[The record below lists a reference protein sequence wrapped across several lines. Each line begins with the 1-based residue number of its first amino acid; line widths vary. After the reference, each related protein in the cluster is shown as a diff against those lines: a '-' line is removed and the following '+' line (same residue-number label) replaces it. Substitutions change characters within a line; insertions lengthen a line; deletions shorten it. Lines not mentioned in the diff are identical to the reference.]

1 MATNPTTILLLPA
14 DPSHIPAYREALLAV
29 APELEVIGHSRE
41 LDDAQLARVQVL
53 LGWRLP
59 TGLAPRLPAL
69 RWVCSIAAG
78 VEKLLALDLPPQVP
92 MSRVIDPDQALGIAQ
107 HVVLMVLRHVRQ
119 LPLYEAQQ
127 LQRSWT
133 RYPKA
138 AARDR
143 IAVLGLGEVGRA
155 VLEPLRAL
163 GFPVEGW
170 NRSSGPLPPL
180 LSRSDIVVN
189 ALPLTSGTSG
199 ILNAEAFAAMP
210 RGSYLINVARGG
222 HVVEPELIAAI
233 KSGHLAGAALDVQ
246 QTEPMLPEDPLWT
259 TPGVIITPHIA
270 AQSSL
275 QTVAEQFVAG
285 LRCLQQGL
293 PLPNL
298 VDRAR
303 GY

>member
-1 MATNPTTILLLPA
+1 MSTPILLLPA
-14 DPSHIPAYREALLAV
+14 DPSHIPAYRAAV
-29 APELEVIGHSRE
+29 QAVDPELEVIGYSRE
-41 LDDAQLARVQVL
+41 LSDAQLARIEVL

-78 VEKLLALDLPPQVP
+78 VEKLMAPDLPPQIP
-92 MSRVIDPDQALGIAQ
+92 MSRVVDPDQALGIAQ
-107 HVVLMVLRHVRQ
+107 HVALMVLRHVRQ
-119 LPLYEAQQ
+119 LPLYDEQQ
-127 LQRSWT
+127 RQRSWT

-143 IAVLGLGEVGRA
+143 VAVLGLGEVGRA

-170 NRSSGPLPPL
+170 NRNTGPLLEL
-180 LSRSDIVVN
+180 LARSDIVIN
-189 ALPLTSGTSG
+189 ALPLTPQTEG
-199 ILNAEAFAAMP
+199 ILNADAFAAMP
-210 RGSYLINVARGG
+210 RGGYLINVARGG
-222 HVVEPELIAAI
+222 HVLEPDLIASI

-246 QTEPMLPEDPLWT
+246 QTEPMSPEDPLWT
-259 TPGVIITPHIA
+259 TPGVMITPHIA
-270 AQSSL
+270 AQSSME
-275 QTVAEQFVAG
+275 TVAQQFVAG

-293 PLPNL
+293 PLPNP
-298 VDRAR
+298 VDRSR

>member
-1 MATNPTTILLLPA
+1 MSTPILLLLPE
-14 DPSHIPAYREALLAV
+14 PSQVPAYRSAVLAL
-29 APELEVIGHSRE
+29 APELEIVGYSRE
-41 LDDAQLARVQVL
+41 LDEAQLARIQVV

-78 VEKLLALDLPPQVP
+78 VEKLLAPDLPPQVP
-92 MSRVIDPDQALGIAQ
+92 MSRVVDPDQALGIAQ
-107 HVVLMVLRHVRQ
+107 HVALMVLRHVRQ
-119 LPLYEAQQ
+119 LPLYEEQQ
-127 LQRSWT
+127 RQRSWT

-170 NRSSGPLPPL
+170 NRSSGPLLSL
-180 LSRSDIVVN
+180 LARSDIVVN
-189 ALPLTSGTSG
+189 ALPLTPDTSG
-199 ILNAEAFAAMP
+199 ILDAHAFAAMP

-222 HVVEPELIAAI
+222 HVVEPDLIAAI

-246 QTEPMLPEDPLWT
+246 QTEPLPPEDPLWT
-259 TPGVIITPHIA
+259 APGVVITPHIA
-270 AQSSL
+270 AQSSV
-275 QTVAEQFVAG
+275 QTVAEQFVAA

-293 PLPNL
+293 PLPNA